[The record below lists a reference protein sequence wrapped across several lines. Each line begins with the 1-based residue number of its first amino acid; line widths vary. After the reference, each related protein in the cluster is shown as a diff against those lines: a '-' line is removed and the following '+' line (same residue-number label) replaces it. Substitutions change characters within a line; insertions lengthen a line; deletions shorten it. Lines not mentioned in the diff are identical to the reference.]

1 MSAMTRRLFSKGVTS
16 VTCTAG
22 RVRHS
27 GGMKQLDIQT
37 FHDFSD
43 DEISRRILM
52 ENPVMRVV
60 LVSMR
65 AGQKLPE
72 HAANGLVTVYAVS
85 GHVLFF
91 EGDESC
97 DMVAG
102 KLIGLAPGRPHRLEA
117 KQDSRLLVTMIKQ
130 SDAAAWNALAPQG
143 RTIDLRQTP
152 RERRHSTVFYAF
164 DHLAVGESF
173 LLVNDHDPQPLHAQ
187 MEQLR
192 PGELTWEY
200 EVQGPNEFRIKISR
214 VAISATPQPETV
226 MAGSNH

>member
-1 MSAMTRRLFSKGVTS
+1 MTS
-16 VTCTAG
+16 VTGTAG

-27 GGMKQLDIQT
+27 GDMKQLDIET

-43 DEISRRILM
+43 DGISRRILL
-52 ENPVMRVV
+52 EDPVRRVV

-85 GHVLFF
+85 GHVLFV

-97 DMVAG
+97 DMVPG
-102 KLIGLAPGRPHRLEA
+102 KLIDLVPGRPHRLEA
-117 KQDSRLLVTMIKQ
+117 MQDSRLLVTMIKP
-130 SDAAAWNALAPQG
+130 SDAAAWTALAPQR

-152 RERRHSTVFYAF
+152 RERRHSTIVYAF
-164 DHLAVGESF
+164 DRLAVGESF
-173 LLVNDHDPQPLHAQ
+173 LLVNDHDPRPLRAQ

-192 PGELTWEY
+192 HDELSWEY
-200 EVQGPNEFRIKISR
+200 EVQGPHEFRIKISR
-214 VAISATPQPETV
+214 VAISATPHPETV
-226 MAGSNH
+226 MGG